1 MFSKFKVKH
10 YLIYSAFILF
20 LCPLSGIAQELTLR
34 LHCWEGY
41 AKPYV
46 KDFKILIKHKY
57 DIDVNMVISNVS
69 DPDEF
74 WQKARGLKVDLISP
88 AHNIPNSKQWPFIES
103 GVALPINLDNIP
115 NYKYVLPFLKYNRF
129 ITNVK
134 GDVFGIPYTMGP
146 YGLAYNADKVKEPKS
161 WNVLWQDDAQR
172 RYTVSKDYPD
182 ANTYIAALALGAK
195 YKHIYDSDKLWAT
208 VGRVPLKTKVEALAA
223 NAFSLWE
230 GTANPKEF
238 GLLRYAATWGYAVS
252 EANKKGLN
260 WKMAR
265 PKEGTSLWVDHWL
278 ITHAVNK
285 PLKKLIAEEWINYT
299 LSKTLQIGVV
309 RNWGVSPVVTNITSD
324 FSNKEVDTFNVGDNE
339 YWKTLSLWQ
348 HQSIRTQNTNKF
360 LWRDAI
366 KIRKE
371 KYGKKLAVGVG
382 NFAPFFIEEDG
393 SGLFL
398 DLLREVIKLMPL
410 YELDIRYLPYKR
422 KLKEINSGDLDVA
435 ANVFADSKTNAYLSV
450 PFFRF
455 TDVAVTYKNKGYKI
469 ESIEDLKDKHVI
481 AYDGATELLGLKFKK
496 MALSNPLYKEY
507 HSTVATT
514 GMLVNKR
521 VDVKVGDI
529 YVFLYDISRPEY
541 KNKVLPSDFTI
552 HPLWEDM
559 FTHIAFKDK
568 KIRDEANKAIMAIK
582 ENGTYDAVYK
592 KYELLF
598 RATNK

>member
-10 YLIYSAFILF
+10 YIIYSAFIL
-20 LCPLSGIAQELTLR
+20 LLYPLSGIAEELTLR

-41 AKPYV
+41 AKPYA

-285 PLKKLIAEEWINYT
+285 PLKKLIGRISYDKQQFDYQNIIVNNLDEGLENMVSNEA
-299 LSKTLQIGVV
+299 V
-309 RNWGVSPVVTNITSD
+309 RTELRQLNNVMEPYQKIDSWLYYFAKDDPTTQY
-324 FSNKEVDTFNVGDNE
+324 FYLNKELKTFKEMIDKCLN
-339 YWKTLSLWQ
+339 TLEGCV
-348 HQSIRTQNTNKF
+348 T
-360 LWRDAI
+360 
-366 KIRKE
+366 
-371 KYGKKLAVGVG
+371 
-382 NFAPFFIEEDG
+382 P
-393 SGLFL
+393 
-398 DLLREVIKLMPL
+398 
-410 YELDIRYLPYKR
+410 
-422 KLKEINSGDLDVA
+422 
-435 ANVFADSKTNAYLSV
+435 KTN
-450 PFFRF
+450 
-455 TDVAVTYKNKGYKI
+455 N
-469 ESIEDLKDKHVI
+469 
-481 AYDGATELLGLKFKK
+481 
-496 MALSNPLYKEY
+496 
-507 HSTVATT
+507 
-514 GMLVNKR
+514 
-521 VDVKVGDI
+521 
-529 YVFLYDISRPEY
+529 
-541 KNKVLPSDFTI
+541 
-552 HPLWEDM
+552 
-559 FTHIAFKDK
+559 
-568 KIRDEANKAIMAIK
+568 EAQL
-582 ENGTYDAVYK
+582 ENA
-592 KYELLF
+592 
-598 RATNK
+598 N